1 MSVEV
6 TEDVSG
12 NVGTRDLSFDIQSG
26 KATISRSYLI
36 TGTAN
41 DAEQTALN
49 ALLAEAPNEVEAGL
63 YFGYFK
69 NCRLSY
75 AGNNTWKATATWEV
89 PEFRPNDGED
99 AADSIAFSVDTTG
112 ATAHVNES
120 LEVTD
125 HQWASGVTNIDRK
138 KTIGEDSSGNV
149 AGCEKVVPN
158 GRYSF
163 TKILKMSDYSPA
175 TAIAH
180 QDKTGKVN
188 SSTTTIYVTATQ
200 GFSFAAGCLLFIGMR
215 TNYQPTSKTVEIYY
229 EFQYSANATGLSVGS
244 VTVDKKGHEYLD
256 IHFIEKEDP
265 TSKKTVKEFSD
276 AMVHRVYET
285 TDLNGLVGV

>member
-1 MSVEV
+1 MTVVVEE
-6 TEDVSG
+6 TTGGET
-12 NVGTRDLSFDIQSG
+12 GTRELTFAIQSG
-26 KATISRSYLI
+26 KATITRSYLI

-49 ALLAEAPNEVEAGL
+49 ALLAEAPLEVEAGL

-69 NCRLSY
+69 DCKLSY
-75 AGNNTWKATATWEV
+75 AGNNAWKATATWEV

-125 HQWASGVTNIDRK
+125 HEWATGVTNIDRK
-138 KTIGEDSSGNV
+138 KTIGEQNDGSV

-188 SSTTTIYVTATQ
+188 SSETTIYVTATQ
-200 GFSFAAGCLLFIGMR
+200 GFVFAAGCLLFLGMR

-229 EFQYSANATGLSVGS
+229 EFQYSPNATGLTVGS

-256 IHFIEKEDP
+256 IHFIEKLDA
-265 TSKKTVKEFSD
+265 TTNKTIKDLSD
-276 AMVHRVYET
+276 VMVHRVYET